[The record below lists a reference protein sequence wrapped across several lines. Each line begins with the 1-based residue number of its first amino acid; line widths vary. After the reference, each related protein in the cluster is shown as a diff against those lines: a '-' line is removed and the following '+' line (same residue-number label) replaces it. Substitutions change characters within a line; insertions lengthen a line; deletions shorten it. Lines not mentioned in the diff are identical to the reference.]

1 MADTTTT
8 TYSLV
13 KPEVGASEDTWGAKI
28 NTSLDAIDDLLDGTT
43 GIQPNLTS
51 GWEVAGVAVTSTA
64 AELNILDGV
73 TATAA
78 EINVLDGVT
87 ATAAELN
94 ILDGVTSTAAE
105 LNILDGVTSTAA
117 ELNYVDGVTSAI
129 QAQID
134 NIVTTPSGA
143 VMNFAM
149 GSAPS
154 GWLKANGAVVSRS
167 TYSALFAAIGTAF
180 GVGDGSSTFALPDLR
195 GEFVRGW
202 DDGRGIDADR
212 SFGSN
217 QSWAIENITGG
228 AGYFNSLAGTTF
240 SGSLYQKSSTSTADS
255 NNGGST
261 AYEIGI
267 DASREVQTADETR
280 PRNVALLACI
290 KT

>member
-73 TATAA
+73 T
-78 EINVLDGVT
+78 
-87 ATAAELN
+87 
-94 ILDGVTSTAAE
+94 STTAE